1 MAAVFV
7 FSNDG
12 DLDVFPSLQA
22 AEGYMEAVDV
32 VEGEEY
38 AAAFLHDGTVVRIG
52 VDGERVVLTP
62 TEARDAA
69 RLDQS
74 LDAYQRRVG
83 AAARS
88 GSALDY
94 ANDWFRAEWEQRWP
108 KRPAWLARRLHGDQP
123 TRVTDELR

>member
-1 MAAVFV
+1 VAAVFI
-7 FSNDG
+7 FSSDG

-32 VEGEEY
+32 AEGREY

-52 VDGERVVLTP
+52 VDGERVVLKPSDT
-62 TEARDAA
+62 RDAA

-74 LDAYQRRVG
+74 LNEYQRRIG

-94 ANDWFRAEWEQRWP
+94 ANDWFRAEWELRWP

-123 TRVTDELR
+123 TRVTNALQ